1 MKIGIITPA
10 PPGSNFGNRV
20 TAARWARILR
30 KLGHQVSIAEKY
42 DEQRFDLL
50 IALHARRSSPS
61 INRWRGKNPDG
72 PLVVALTGTDL
83 YRDIQ
88 SNTHAEQS
96 LKLADRIVVLQPRAL
111 KELTPVLQR
120 KARVIYQSV
129 EVKPLRPK
137 RRTADRAFDVCV
149 IGHLRVVKDPFRA
162 ALASRSLP
170 SSSRIRITQIGG
182 AMTRALADRALRE
195 MKINSRYRWLGEMPR
210 GRTLRRLAG
219 SDLCVISSRMEGG
232 ANVLSEAIVGAVPVL
247 ASRIDGNVGIL
258 SDDYPGLFPVGD
270 TRELARL
277 LNRAE
282 TDPKFLSQLKT
293 RVKKLAPLFDPE
305 REEKGWES
313 LLDEI
318 QIRIGRLHLAGNAG
332 ALARTERSARRK
344 N

>member
-10 PPGSNFGNRV
+10 PPGSNYGNRV
-20 TAARWARILR
+20 TAVRWAKILR

-42 DEQRFDLL
+42 DEQPFDLL

-111 KELTPVLQR
+111 KELTPVLRR

-129 EVKPLRPK
+129 EAKPVRPK

-162 ALASRSLP
+162 ALASRLLP
-170 SSSRIRITQIGG
+170 AKSQIRIRQIGR
-182 AMTRALADRALRE
+182 AMTKQMLEKARGE
-195 MKINSRYRWLGEMPR
+195 MKFNPRYRWLGEMSR
-210 GRTLRRLAG
+210 ARTLRVLAN
-219 SDLCVISSRMEGG
+219 SNLCVISSRIEGG
-232 ANVLSEAIVGAVPVL
+232 ANVLSEAIVAAVPVL

-258 SDDYPGLFPVGD
+258 GPDYPGLFGVGD
-270 TRELARL
+270 THGLARL
-277 LNRAE
+277 MKLAE
-282 TDPKFLSQLKT
+282 SDPKFLSRLKT
-293 RVKKLAPLFDPE
+293 CAKKLTPLFDPA
-305 REEKGWES
+305 REERAWAN
-313 LLDEI
+313 LLDE
-318 QIRIGRLHLAGNAG
+318 L
-332 ALARTERSARRK
+332 T
-344 N
+344 